1 MNDVKNDAVYDFVK
15 DTLLDNFLKL
25 ARVNV
30 LTGEYDFMK
39 YDIVMR
45 EEGYENISSIYN
57 YIEKQV
63 TDGLV
68 LSEYAGEYLKFA
80 NPEYVQKRVFGGDR
94 RIIQSY
100 KRKVHGGNMWVT
112 FGIVGPKGCSR
123 ENPWVVFYWR
133 EADSDT
139 TTMVDALSTL
149 SAIYY
154 KILKINLTTD
164 RFQVIKVSE
173 YERGHF
179 VNRLNRITDWWRE
192 FAEGG
197 NVYEEDLEVY
207 REFTDAE
214 RLRKVF
220 REDSISAQSCRY
232 RRLVDD
238 TYRWAQMELTPSIE
252 YEDDNQVLVLYIKD
266 VHDVYLKEL
275 RNREALLDSYHRDAL
290 TRLFNR
296 HKYEEDLR
304 ELSRGDEAYLTCM
317 YVDVNGLHELN
328 NHLGHEKGDDMLCSV
343 ADTLK
348 RFFPEESVYRI
359 GGDEFVM
366 LSTRLSRET
375 VEHILL
381 EVRRELLKD
390 NYEISVGVE
399 HGRREL
405 SAYKIVGAA
414 ELAMRKDKERYYR
427 ENGRDRRRR
436 VLNEELEKTLE
447 AKKYAERFLNVISD
461 KYAGVYFV
469 DLKKDTLQHIYIPEY
484 FLELLEET
492 DYCYSKAMRLYID
505 KYVEKEYQPL
515 LLSVIDY
522 EELTRRLR
530 TEAQGDVSLV
540 YRKVDGK
547 YVSLRIL
554 ELEQYTEEK
563 YETIWIFSERV
574 FQADNLGNLNTG
586 RQWNYEETING

>member
-1 MNDVKNDAVYDFVK
+1 METSIYDFVK

-39 YDIVMR
+39 YDTVMR
-45 EEGYENISSIYN
+45 EEGYENISSMYR

-63 TDGLV
+63 MDGLI
-68 LSEYAGEYLKFA
+68 LSEYVGEYLKFA
-80 NPEYVQKRVFGGDR
+80 NPEYVQRRVFGEDR

-100 KRKVHGGNMWVT
+100 KRKVHDGYMWVT
-112 FGIVGPKGCSR
+112 FGIIGPKDCSR

-149 SAIYY
+149 SAIYH

-173 YERGHF
+173 YERERF
-179 VNRLNRITDWWRE
+179 ANRLERISDWWSE
-192 FAEGG
+192 FVQSGH
-197 NVYEEDLEVY
+197 VHEEDMNAY
-207 REFTDAE
+207 REFTDVE
-214 RLRKVF
+214 RLRRVF
-220 REDSISAQSCRY
+220 REDSVNAQSCRY
-232 RRLVDD
+232 RRLVGDN
-238 TYRWAQMELTPSIE
+238 YRWAQMELMPSIE
-252 YEDDNQVLVLYIKD
+252 YEDSNQVLILYIKD
-266 VHDVYLKEL
+266 VHDEYLKEL
-275 RNREALLDSYHRDAL
+275 RNRQALLDGYHRDAL

-296 HKYEEDLR
+296 HKYNEDLKD
-304 ELSRGDEAYLTCM
+304 LSKGDKEHLTCL
-317 YVDVNGLHELN
+317 YIDVNGLHELN
-328 NHLGHEKGDDMLCSV
+328 NHLGHDKGDDMLCSV

-366 LSTRLSRET
+366 LSTKLSKET
-375 VEHILL
+375 VEHIVV

-399 HGRREL
+399 NGYREL

-447 AKKYAERFLNVISD
+447 AKKYAERFLDVISD

-484 FLELLEET
+484 FLELLEEA
-492 DYCYSKAMRLYID
+492 DYAYSRAMRLYIE
-505 KYVEKEYQPL
+505 KYVEKKYQPRL
-515 LLSVIDY
+515 MAVIDY
-522 EELTRRLR
+522 DALTKRLR
-530 TEAQGDVSLV
+530 TEAHGDLSLV
-540 YRKVDGK
+540 YQKVDGK

-554 ELEQYTEEK
+554 EMEKYTEEK

-574 FQADNLGNLNTG
+574 FQADNLGQFDLG
-586 RQWNYEETING
+586 RQWSYEEAIDG